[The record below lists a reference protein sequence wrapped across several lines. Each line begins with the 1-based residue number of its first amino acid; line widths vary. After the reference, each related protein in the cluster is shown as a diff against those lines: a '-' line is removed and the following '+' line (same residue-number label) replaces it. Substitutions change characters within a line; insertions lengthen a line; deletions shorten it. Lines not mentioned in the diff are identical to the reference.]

1 MTTEQS
7 RLSARWKVGLAT
19 VALIGAGVSVLVAQS
34 GGADLAVGG
43 HLSNITQEL
52 RQLRLAFEGSAQTDV
67 LVAVLAAQR
76 ERVTF
81 TAGRLDAVRAELE
94 NLAKRAADLRI
105 ATAAAERSSGPAP
118 LRPADPVS
126 GAQAGQVRAELSR
139 IALREGE
146 LRPLQ
151 VELTNTLRLEE
162 AKLTELLVRL
172 EQMYKR

>member
-1 MTTEQS
+1 MTRDRS
-7 RLSARWKVGLAT
+7 RLSARWKIGVAT
-19 VALIGAGVSVLVAQS
+19 VALIGAGVSGLVAQS
-34 GGADLAVGG
+34 GGTDVAVGG

-52 RQLRLAFEGSAQTDV
+52 RLLRVAFEGSAQTDV

-94 NLAKRAADLRI
+94 QLAKRAADIRMAS
-105 ATAAAERSSGPAP
+105 ATAERASGPAP
-118 LRPADPVS
+118 LRPVDPVS
-126 GAQAGQVRAELSR
+126 GAQAGQVRAELTR
-139 IALREGE
+139 IAQREAE